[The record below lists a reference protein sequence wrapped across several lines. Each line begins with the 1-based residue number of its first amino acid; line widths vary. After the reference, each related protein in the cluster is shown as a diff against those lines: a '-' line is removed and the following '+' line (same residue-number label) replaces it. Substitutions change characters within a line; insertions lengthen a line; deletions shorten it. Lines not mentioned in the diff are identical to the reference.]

1 MTLTPHSLSGLLG
14 DHWPLKSWSQSE
26 DSQWTQDHRVCY
38 FFCGKDVNSSA
49 LGFCFVGRRTSSQ
62 ALGLDIPA
70 MTRWVS
76 GVWGSWDP
84 ISPVV
89 TPSSHMAL
97 STALLSPELSTTA
110 RGIAVPALPPTAVRS
125 SHRHTKRMCA
135 SFMKVGAL
143 SVCALLPA
151 VGDCPTTLLLFRPS
165 VRRGPYFSGL
175 KL

>member
-14 DHWPLKSWSQSE
+14 AHWPLKSWAQSE
-26 DSQWTQDHRVCY
+26 DLQWTQDHRVCS
-38 FFCGKDVNSSA
+38 FLCGKGDNSSA

-62 ALGLDIPA
+62 VLGLDIPA

-76 GVWGSWDP
+76 GECGSWDP
-84 ISPVV
+84 SSPV

-97 STALLSPELSTTA
+97 SPALLSPELSTTA
-110 RGIAVPALPPTAVRS
+110 RGIAVPALPPTAVRF

-143 SVCALLPA
+143 GVCALLPA
-151 VGDCPTTLLLFRPS
+151 VRECPTTLPLFRPS